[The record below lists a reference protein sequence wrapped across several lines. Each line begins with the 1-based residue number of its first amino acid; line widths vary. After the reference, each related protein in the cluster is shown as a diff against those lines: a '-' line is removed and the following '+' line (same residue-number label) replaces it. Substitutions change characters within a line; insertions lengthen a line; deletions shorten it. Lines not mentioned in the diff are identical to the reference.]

1 MFYVLWGMY
10 MSLFLVL
17 PFAFGCKGLHVHGPS
32 GPLVAQLGDTVLLPC
47 FSRIPLPL
55 EGLQVEW
62 RKAGSESLVILFQ
75 QGENRPDLQ
84 SQSFRDR
91 VHLFPDEISK
101 GNFSILLNN
110 VIRNDTGVYRCK
122 VSTTQESSETEVE
135 LHIEDLVKGADHA
148 IFASVGEEV
157 ILNCSVDSSLPAH
170 MIEEVSWKK
179 RSQDQDH
186 LILFF
191 QDSEV
196 FLSHESYQDRAE
208 LFITE
213 IPKGNFS
220 LKVKDVKLEDK
231 GEFLCEVHTS
241 DWSAHTTVVLQ
252 KLGFSTSQILI
263 LVLCLIAL
271 QLSVGLCVPIFIL
284 LKKKAT
290 SGKVLHA
297 SLILCPNICLF
308 VAFILWS
315 TEGSLT
321 EAVTCSTV
329 SILRPLMLMKTFP
342 HLDRFPQRLAT
353 TVKAL
358 VVPVY
363 HSVITIT
370 ACSIFSPN
378 IRQMQTGSERMLIV
392 LVVLQGMCSISAA
405 ALAGCSLRMHSTV
418 VLQICNGAVL
428 GFILIIRSKEDFQQS
443 FLIPSILV
451 PNIIGI
457 MMVLTLQRHYFQGKP
472 FRCLHIVLSSTILTI
487 FNLAELSVYI
497 LIGISTNNFTTTWIL
512 PLEAVIHAVAWLSV
526 IFLLRCNRCH
536 KQRCHFVKRG
546 IGYACCTVISAVLI
560 ITFGV
565 VCIYYVNV
573 HMENYKDRGGYMALT
588 AFLHVLSAISL
599 FKHPEHL
606 PDLPHILIYMF
617 GAVGLNIVNSITLMT
632 ELILKADKGAPTFQD
647 LRVIVLPF
655 ETVFVSAWL
664 ALQVYHFW
672 MGTRLRIK
680 QNSEDQREAGPQHDV
695 TRPPIV
701 EFVSSHRILKRWCLC
716 LPLCS
721 NPLTPLRTIRYL
733 EWALISQA

>member
-1 MFYVLWGMY
+1 
-10 MSLFLVL
+10 
-17 PFAFGCKGLHVHGPS
+17 LHVQGPS

-47 FSRIPLPL
+47 FSQIHLPL

-62 RKAGSESLVILFQ
+62 RKADSETLVILFQ
-75 QGENRPDLQ
+75 QGEIRPDLQ

-91 VHLFPDEISK
+91 VQLFPDEISK

-110 VIRNDTGVYRCK
+110 VVRNDTGVYRCK

-135 LHIEDLVKGADHA
+135 LKDIEDLVKGADHA

-157 ILNCSVDSSLPAH
+157 ILNCSVGSNLPAH

-179 RSQDQDH
+179 RSQDQDD

-191 QDSEV
+191 QDNEV
-196 FLSHESYQDRAE
+196 FLSHESYQERAE

-231 GEFLCEVHTS
+231 GEFICEVHTN

-263 LVLCLIAL
+263 LVLCFIAL
-271 QLSVGLCVPIFIL
+271 LLSVGLCVPIFIL
-284 LKKKAT
+284 LKNKAT
-290 SGKVLHA
+290 SGKVMHA
-297 SLILCPNICLF
+297 SLILCPNICIF

-315 TEGSLT
+315 TDGSLIDT
-321 EAVTCSTV
+321 VTCSTV

-342 HLDRFPQRLAT
+342 HLDRFPKRLAT

-363 HSVITIT
+363 HSIITIT
-370 ACSIFSPN
+370 ACSIFSQS
-378 IRQMQTGSERMLIV
+378 IHQVQTGSEHILIV
-392 LVVLQGMCSISAA
+392 MVVLEGMCSIGAGV
-405 ALAGCSLRMHSTV
+405 LAGCSLRMHSTV

-428 GFILIIRSKEDFQQS
+428 GFILTIRSKEDFQQS

-451 PNIIGI
+451 PIIIGI

-497 LIGISTNNFTTTWIL
+497 LIGISTNNFTTAWFL
-512 PLEAVIHAVAWLSV
+512 PLEAVIHAVAWLSM
-526 IFLLRCNRCH
+526 IFLLRCNRCQ

-546 IGYACCTVISAVLI
+546 IGYVCCTVITAALI

-565 VCIYYVNV
+565 LCVYYVNL
-573 HMENYKDRGGYMALT
+573 HMENYKDCAGYMALT
-588 AFLHVLSAISL
+588 AFLHVLSTISL
-599 FKHPEHL
+599 FKHPKHL

-617 GAVGLNIVNSITLMT
+617 GAVGLNIVNSITLIT
-632 ELILKADKGAPTFQD
+632 ELSLKADKGAPTLQD
-647 LRVIVLPF
+647 LRVIVVPF
-655 ETVFVSAWL
+655 ETIFVSAWL
-664 ALQVYHFW
+664 ALQIYHFW
-672 MGTRLRIK
+672 MGTRHRIK
-680 QNSEDQREAGPQHDV
+680 QNFEDQREAGAQDPQAMV
-695 TRPPIV
+695 
-701 EFVSSHRILKRWCLC
+701 
-716 LPLCS
+716 
-721 NPLTPLRTIRYL
+721 
-733 EWALISQA
+733 ALSPSVPKPSDPSEDDPSP

>member
-1 MFYVLWGMY
+1 MFHVLWGMY
-10 MSLFLVL
+10 TSLFLVL
-17 PFAFGCKGLHVHGPS
+17 LFAVACKGLHVQGPS

-47 FSRIPLPL
+47 FSQSPLPL

-62 RKAGSESLVILFQ
+62 RKADSESLVILFQ
-75 QGENRPDLQ
+75 QGEIRPDLQ

-101 GNFSILLNN
+101 GNFSILLKN
-110 VIRNDTGVYRCK
+110 VIRNDTGGYRCK

-135 LHIEDLVKGADHA
+135 LKDIEDLVKGADHA

-157 ILNCSVDSSLPAH
+157 ILNCSVDSNLPAH

-179 RSQDQDH
+179 RSQGQDN

-191 QDSEV
+191 QDNEV
-196 FLSHESYQDRAE
+196 FLSHESYQERAE

-231 GEFLCEVHTS
+231 GEFICEVHTS

-263 LVLCLIAL
+263 LVLCFIAL

-284 LKKKAT
+284 LKKKAS
-290 SGKVLHA
+290 SGKVMHA
-297 SLILCPNICLF
+297 SLILCPNICIF

-315 TEGSLT
+315 TEGSLI
-321 EAVTCSTV
+321 EIVTCSTV

-342 HLDRFPQRLAT
+342 QIDRFPKRLSA
-353 TVKAL
+353 VKAL

-363 HSVITIT
+363 HSIITIT
-370 ACSIFSPN
+370 AFSIFSQN
-378 IRQMQTGSERMLIV
+378 IRQVQRESEHILTVMVV
-392 LVVLQGMCSISAA
+392 LVGMCSIGAA
-405 ALAGCSLRMHSTV
+405 VLAGCSIRMHSTV
-418 VLQICNGAVL
+418 VLQICNVAVL
-428 GFILIIRSKEDFQQS
+428 GLILIIRSKEDFQQS
-443 FLIPSILV
+443 YQISAVVV
-451 PNIIGI
+451 PIIIGI
-457 MMVLTLQRHYFQGKP
+457 MVVLTLQRHYFQGKP
-472 FRCLHIVLSSTILTI
+472 FRRLHIVLSSVILTI
-487 FNLAELSVYI
+487 FSLAELSVYF
-497 LIGISTNNFTTTWIL
+497 LISISTNNFTTAWIL
-512 PLEAVIHAVAWLSV
+512 PLEVVIHVLVWLSV

-536 KQRCHFVKRG
+536 QQRCHFVKRG
-546 IGYACCTVISAVLI
+546 IGYVCCTVISAVLI

-565 VCIYYVNV
+565 VCIYYVNL
-573 HMENYKDRGGYMALT
+573 HMENKDGGGYMALT

-599 FKHPEHL
+599 FKHPKHL

-617 GAVGLNIVNSITLMT
+617 GAVGLNIVNSITLIT
-632 ELILKADKGAPTFQD
+632 ELSLKADKGAPTLQD

-655 ETVFVSAWL
+655 ETAFVSAWL
-664 ALQVYHFW
+664 ALQIYHFCSPVP
-672 MGTRLRIK
+672 L
-680 QNSEDQREAGPQHDV
+680 SDQTDGS
-695 TRPPIV
+695 
-701 EFVSSHRILKRWCLC
+701 FGKILKLWWLC

-721 NPLTPLRTIRYL
+721 DLLTPLRMIRYL
-733 EWALISQA
+733 EWPLISQV